1 MILLL
6 YKKLGVKL
14 NQRGNWLILQQCKS
28 PTKNCFL
35 EIAGS
40 SNELQMC
47 SHKTHI
53 NNFQEGKTAFREGS
67 SVLFHLIQSCKIPL
81 SPQIC
86 AANGK
91 FEEFPRIRTMSQM
104 LNMILNDRNNY

>member
-1 MILLL
+1 MQVL
-6 YKKLGVKL
+6 
-14 NQRGNWLILQQCKS
+14 QRN
-28 PTKNCFL
+28 
-35 EIAGS
+35 S
-40 SNELQMC
+40 SNELQMY

-53 NNFQEGKTAFREGS
+53 NNFQEGKKAFREGS

-81 SPQIC
+81 SLQIC

-91 FEEFPRIRTMSQM
+91 FEFPRMRTMSQT